1 MSILIKGMEMPTEQ
15 YGKMVITLY
24 PNGHVAEY
32 VGDIGRV
39 WEAVSVPPH
48 GRLIDADAL
57 AEKDNV
63 RKPPKG
69 DIVEVVRCKDCKHNS
84 LNRMSGNIFCDL
96 GMGMFQLY
104 DFCSK
109 GERKDDE

>member
-32 VGDIGRV
+32 IGDIGRV
-39 WEAVSVPPH
+39 WEAVPVPSH

-57 AEKDNV
+57 LDAWDDNHTIPSAAAKVIEKTIIPAE
-63 RKPPKG
+63 PPKDEAPAG
-69 DIVEVVRCKDCKHNS
+69 PYDLLYEEGGYNS
-84 LNRMSGNIFCDL
+84 NGV
-96 GMGMFQLY
+96 
-104 DFCSK
+104 
-109 GERKDDE
+109 